1 MEVKIKMNGL
11 YFESVIKDRQ
21 RDVSKSVEINRIH
34 RQRRDSDTSLREYTL
49 QGESKLRFWM
59 MRAGK
64 RLKGVLAFNN
74 KGSVKI

>member
-1 MEVKIKMNGL
+1 MNGL

-21 RDVSKSVEINRIH
+21 RDVSKYVEINRIH

-49 QGESKLRFWM
+49 QGESRLRLWM
-59 MRAGK
+59 MRVGK

-74 KGSVKI
+74 KGSVKV

>member
-1 MEVKIKMNGL
+1 MNGS

-21 RDVSKSVEINRIH
+21 RDVSKYVEINRIH

>member
-1 MEVKIKMNGL
+1 MEVNIKMNGI

-21 RDVSKSVEINRIH
+21 RDVSKYVEINRIH

-49 QGESKLRFWM
+49 QGESRLRLWM
-59 MRAGK
+59 MRVGK

-74 KGSVKI
+74 KGSVKV

>member
-1 MEVKIKMNGL
+1 MNGL

-21 RDVSKSVEINRIH
+21 RDVSKYVEINRIH
-34 RQRRDSDTSLREYTL
+34 RQRQDSDASLREYTL
-49 QGESKLRFWM
+49 QGESRLRLWM
-59 MRAGK
+59 MRVGK

>member
-1 MEVKIKMNGL
+1 MNGL

-21 RDVSKSVEINRIH
+21 RDVSKYVEINRIH
-34 RQRRDSDTSLREYTL
+34 RQRRDSDTSLREFTQ

-74 KGSVKI
+74 KGSVKV

>member
-1 MEVKIKMNGL
+1 MNGL

-21 RDVSKSVEINRIH
+21 RDVSKYVEINRIH